1 MTGRNG
7 PRVGQ
12 IVMYV
17 EDDSR
22 YGDPAII
29 TSVIDSKTVDLV
41 LFQTHAI
48 GEPAQAR
55 HRIPHAPPGDTTHP
69 HSWHELD
76 QT

>member
-1 MTGRNG
+1 MAGQNS

-17 EDDSR
+17 EDDGR
-22 YGDPAII
+22 HGDPAII

-41 LFQTHAI
+41 LFQAHAF

-55 HRIPHAPPGDTTHP
+55 RRIPHAPPGDCSHP
-69 HSWHELD
+69 HCWHELD
-76 QT
+76 QE